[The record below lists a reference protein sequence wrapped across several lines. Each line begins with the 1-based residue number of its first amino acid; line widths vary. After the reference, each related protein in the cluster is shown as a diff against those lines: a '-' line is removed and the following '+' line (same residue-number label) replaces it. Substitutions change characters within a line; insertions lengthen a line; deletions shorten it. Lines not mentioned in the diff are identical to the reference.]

1 MELLQ
6 SLNAVTIIG
15 SSNSHP
21 RPFREECTTKCFFSV
36 GHIIRMLRG
45 HGERSV
51 RLAGVGIGLASAQ
64 QINTNIRIVGKVI
77 IEKYFMLDKLR

>member
-1 MELLQ
+1 
-6 SLNAVTIIG
+6 
-15 SSNSHP
+15 
-21 RPFREECTTKCFFSV
+21 
-36 GHIIRMLRG
+36 MLRG

-64 QINTNIRIVGKVI
+64 QINTNIRIVSKVI